1 MLAVWVAISGTK
13 EVVMSGDRNRPSGG
27 VDIGEGRSR
36 SVNAVER

>member
-1 MLAVWVAISGTK
+1 
-13 EVVMSGDRNRPSGG
+13 VMSGDRNRPSGG